1 MKEHLSALVYILL
14 IAGACFL
21 VMAKPLTARLMAPA
35 DFARRRNLW
44 LAVTVATFL
53 AHNFWL
59 AMLASAL
66 IVGFGSRR
74 EQNPAALYC
83 ALLFA
88 VPQFDTQIS
97 GFGVVNYLFEIN
109 HPRMLALVLLLP
121 AALRLAGQ
129 ARAPNPRLRVPDAL
143 FAAYFVY
150 IFVATAT
157 ADSVTGLMR
166 FTVYVLLDHALLYYV
181 ITRSVVDRRRLLDL
195 MASFVMGVA
204 IAGVIAGFENLRSW
218 LVYESLRIPLG
229 VPLQDIGTYLLRETE
244 DGGYLRAYVSM
255 GHAIALGF
263 TSMVAVTWLL
273 ALARSFSPQGPG
285 PSPTQRQGQSS
296 RAPKLLGML
305 VMLMPVV
312 GLLAA
317 VSRGPWLGCAIV
329 MVLGLSFGPGAK
341 QRLLWMLGA
350 LPVVLA
356 ALLILPQGQKFIDLL
371 PFVGTVDPG
380 SVSYRTQLL
389 DSAMVVFWQSPIF
402 GSLHYLQNPALESMR
417 QGQGIIDIV
426 NSYVGVA
433 LAFGGIGLVL
443 FVAPSA
449 YALLA
454 AWTTSRRLAAQDP
467 DAEAAGR
474 ALAASMLGILL
485 VIGAA
490 SHYFHIPIVHWMTVS
505 LCAAFAASAPSW
517 RRAPA
522 STLRT
527 PQPTAAAARSA
538 AQPMRP
544 SPRRHA

>member
-1 MKEHLSALVYILL
+1 MREHFSALVYILL

-44 LAVTVATFL
+44 IAVTVATFL

-66 IVGFGSRR
+66 IVGLGSRR
-74 EQNPAALYC
+74 EQNPAAMYC
-83 ALLFA
+83 VLLFA

-97 GFGVVNYLFEIN
+97 GFGVINYLFEIN

-129 ARAPNPRLRVPDAL
+129 ARVANPRLRVPDAL
-143 FAAYFVY
+143 FAAYFTY

-181 ITRSVVDRRRLLDL
+181 ITRSVVDRRRLFDL
-195 MASFVMGVA
+195 MAAFVMGVA
-204 IAGVIAGFENLRSW
+204 IACVIGGFENLRNW

-229 VPLQDIGTYLLRETE
+229 VPLQDVGTYLLRATE
-244 DGGYLRAYVSM
+244 DGGYLRAYVTM

-263 TSMVAVTWLL
+263 TSMVAITWML
-273 ALARSFSPQGPG
+273 ALARSFSAPPLQAAPG
-285 PSPTQRQGQSS
+285 RQRPVTSHT
-296 RAPKLLGML
+296 PKLLGAA

-312 GLLAA
+312 GLLAS
-317 VSRGPWLGCAIV
+317 VSRGPWLGCTIAV
-329 MVLGLSFGPGAK
+329 MLGLSFGPGAK
-341 QRLLWMLGA
+341 QRLLWMLAA
-350 LPVVLA
+350 LPLVIA

-389 DSAMVVFWQSPIF
+389 DQAMIVFWQNPIF

-449 YALLA
+449 YALWTS
-454 AWTTSRRLAAQDP
+454 WTTSRRLAAQDP

-474 ALAASMLGILL
+474 ALAMSMLGILL

-505 LCAAFAASAPSW
+505 LCAAFTASAPAW

-522 STLRT
+522 STQRT
-527 PQPTAAAARSA
+527 PHTSA
-538 AQPMRP
+538 AGARTATPPMRP

>member
-1 MKEHLSALVYILL
+1 MTEHLVALVYILV
-14 IAGACFL
+14 IAATCFA
-21 VMAKPLTARLMAPA
+21 VMSRPLTARVMAPA

-44 LAVTVATFL
+44 IAVTVATFL

-59 AMLASAL
+59 AMLASAI

-74 EQNPAALYC
+74 EQNPVALYC
-83 ALLFA
+83 VLLFA
-88 VPQFDTQIS
+88 VPEFDMQIS

-109 HPRMLALVLLLP
+109 HPRLLALVLLLP
-121 AALRLAGQ
+121 AALKLAAQ
-129 ARAPNPRLRVPDAL
+129 PRAANPRLHLPDTL
-143 FAAYFVY
+143 FAAYFLYV
-150 IFVATAT
+150 FVATAT

-166 FTVYVLLDHALLYYV
+166 FSVYLLLDHALLYYV
-181 ITRSVVDRRRLLDL
+181 ITRSVVDRRRLLDTL
-195 MASFVMGVA
+195 AAFVMGVA
-204 IAGVIAGFENLRSW
+204 VVGVIAGFENVRSW

-244 DGGYLRAYVSM
+244 DGGYLRAYATM

-263 TSMVAVTWLL
+263 TSMVAVAFLL
-273 ALARSFSPQGPG
+273 ALTRSFSPPAKSQ
-285 PSPTQRQGQSS
+285 TT
-296 RAPKLLGML
+296 KLLGIA

-341 QRLLWMLGA
+341 QRLLWMLAA
-350 LPVVLA
+350 LPVVIA

-389 DSAMVVFWQSPIF
+389 DRAMIVFWQNPIF
-402 GSLHYLQNPALESMR
+402 GSLQYLSNPALEEMR

-426 NSYVGVA
+426 NAYVGVA
-433 LAFGGIGLVL
+433 LAFGSIGLML

-449 YALLA
+449 YALWA
-454 AWTTSRRLAAQDP
+454 SWTTSRRLANQDP

-474 ALAASMLGILL
+474 ALAAAMLGVLL

-490 SHYFHIPIVHWMTVS
+490 SHYFHIPIVHWLVVS
-505 LCAAFAASAPSW
+505 LCVTFAASAPSW
-517 RRAPA
+517 RPVTANARRAP
-522 STLRT
+522 
-527 PQPTAAAARSA
+527 QPSATTARHAA
-538 AQPMRP
+538 PTMRP
-544 SPRRHA
+544 SPRRHT

>member
-1 MKEHLSALVYILL
+1 MREHLVALVYILAL
-14 IAGACFL
+14 SGVSFL
-21 VMAKPLTARLMAPA
+21 LMAKPLTARLMAPA

-44 LAVTVATFL
+44 IAVTVATFL

-74 EQNPAALYC
+74 EQNPVAMYC
-83 ALLFA
+83 VLLFA
-88 VPQFDTQIS
+88 VPQFDMQIS
-97 GFGVVNYLFEIN
+97 GFGVVNYLFELN

-121 AALRLAGQ
+121 AALKLAGQ
-129 ARAPNPRLRVPDAL
+129 PRAANPRLRLPDTL
-143 FAAYFVY
+143 FAAYFIYV
-150 IFVATAT
+150 FVATAT

-166 FTVYVLLDHALLYYV
+166 FTVYLLLDHALLYYV
-181 ITRSVVDRRRLLDL
+181 ITRSVVDRRRLFDTL
-195 MASFVMGVA
+195 AAFVMGVA
-204 IAGVIAGFENLRSW
+204 VVGVIAGFENLRSW

-229 VPLQDIGTYLLRETE
+229 IPLQNIGTYLLRETE
-244 DGGYLRAYVSM
+244 DGGYLRAYVTM

-263 TSMVAVTWLL
+263 TSMVAVALLL
-273 ALARSFSPQGPG
+273 ALTRSFSPPAAPAAMHRNA
-285 PSPTQRQGQSS
+285 PSQM
-296 RAPKLLGML
+296 PKLLGIA
-305 VMLMPVV
+305 VMLMPMV

-341 QRLLWMLGA
+341 QRLLWMLAA
-350 LPVVLA
+350 LPVVIA

-389 DSAMVVFWQSPIF
+389 DRAMIVFWQNPIF
-402 GSLHYLQNPALESMR
+402 GSLQYLNNPALEEMR

-426 NSYVGVA
+426 NAYVGVA
-433 LAFGGIGLVL
+433 LAFGSIGLLL

-449 YALLA
+449 YALWA
-454 AWTTSRRLAAQDP
+454 SWTTSRRLAKQDP

-474 ALAASMLGILL
+474 ALAMSMLGVLL

-490 SHYFHIPIVHWMTVS
+490 SHYFHIPIVHWLVVS

-517 RRAPA
+517 RPAPA
-522 STLRT
+522 NAVRT
-527 PQPTAAAARSA
+527 QQPTAATARNAA
-538 AQPMRP
+538 PTMRP

>member
-1 MKEHLSALVYILL
+1 MREHLVALVYILL

-44 LAVTVATFL
+44 IAVTVATFL

-66 IVGFGSRR
+66 IVGIGSRR
-74 EQNPAALYC
+74 EQNPAAMYC

-88 VPQFDTQIS
+88 VPQFDMQVS

-121 AALRLAGQ
+121 AAFRLAGQ
-129 ARAPNPRLRVPDAL
+129 PRAANPRLHLPDTL
-143 FAAYFVY
+143 FAAYFIYV
-150 IFVATAT
+150 FAATAT

-166 FTVYVLLDHALLYYV
+166 FAVYLLLDHALLYYV
-181 ITRSVVDRRRLLDL
+181 ITRSVVDRRRLFDTL
-195 MASFVMGVA
+195 AAFVMGVA
-204 IAGVIAGFENLRSW
+204 IVGVIAGFENLRNW

-229 VPLQDIGTYLLRETE
+229 VPLQDIGTYLLRATE
-244 DGGYLRAYVSM
+244 DGGYLRVYVTM

-263 TSMVAVTWLL
+263 TSMVAITCTL
-273 ALARSFSPQGPG
+273 ALARSFSPSVAPAMQRAAPG
-285 PSPTQRQGQSS
+285 QT
-296 RAPKLLGML
+296 PKLLGIA

-341 QRLLWMLGA
+341 QRLLWMLAA
-350 LPVVLA
+350 LPLVIA

-389 DSAMVVFWQSPIF
+389 DRAMVVFWQNPIF
-402 GSLHYLQNPALESMR
+402 GSLQYLNNPALEEMR

-426 NSYVGVA
+426 NAYVGVA
-433 LAFGGIGLVL
+433 LAFGSIGLLL

-449 YALLA
+449 YALWA
-454 AWTTSRRLAAQDP
+454 SWTTSRRLARQDP

-474 ALAASMLGILL
+474 ALAMSMLGVLL

-490 SHYFHIPIVHWMTVS
+490 SHYFHIPIVHWLVVS
-505 LCAAFAASAPSW
+505 LCAAFAASAPTW
-517 RRAPA
+517 RPAAA
-522 STLRT
+522 STARP
-527 PQPTAAAARSA
+527 PQPTAATARNAAPA
-538 AQPMRP
+538 MRP

>member
-1 MKEHLSALVYILL
+1 MREHLVALVYILV
-14 IAGACFL
+14 IAGTCFL
-21 VMAKPLTARLMAPA
+21 VMARPLTARLMAPA

-44 LAVTVATFL
+44 IAVTVATFL

-74 EQNPAALYC
+74 EQNPVAMYC
-83 ALLFA
+83 VLLFA
-88 VPQFDTQIS
+88 VPQFDMQIS

-121 AALRLAGQ
+121 AALKLAAQ
-129 ARAPNPRLRVPDAL
+129 PRAANPRLYLPDTL
-143 FAAYFVY
+143 FAIYFIYV
-150 IFVATAT
+150 FVATAT

-166 FTVYVLLDHALLYYV
+166 FTVYLLLDHALLYYV
-181 ITRSVVDRRRLLDL
+181 ITRSVVDRRRLFDTL
-195 MASFVMGVA
+195 AAFVMGVA
-204 IAGVIAGFENLRSW
+204 VVGVIAGFENLRSW

-229 VPLQDIGTYLLRETE
+229 IPLQNIGTYLLRETE
-244 DGGYLRAYVSM
+244 DGGYLRAYVTM

-263 TSMVAVTWLL
+263 TSMVAVTLLL
-273 ALARSFSPQGPG
+273 ALTRSFSPPAAPAAMHRNA
-285 PSPTQRQGQSS
+285 PSQM
-296 RAPKLLGML
+296 PKLLGIAL
-305 VMLMPVV
+305 MLMPVV

-329 MVLGLSFGPGAK
+329 MALGLSFGPGAK
-341 QRLLWMLGA
+341 QRLLWMLAA
-350 LPVVLA
+350 LPLVIA
-356 ALLILPQGQKFIDLL
+356 ALVILPQGQKFIDLL

-389 DSAMVVFWQSPIF
+389 DRAMIVFWQNPIF
-402 GSLHYLQNPALESMR
+402 GSLQYLNNPALEEMR

-426 NSYVGVA
+426 NAYVGVA
-433 LAFGGIGLVL
+433 LAFGSIGLLL

-449 YALLA
+449 YALWA
-454 AWTTSRRLAAQDP
+454 SWTTSRRLAKQDP

-474 ALAASMLGILL
+474 ALAMSMLGVLL

-490 SHYFHIPIVHWMTVS
+490 SHYFHIPIVHWLVVS

-517 RRAPA
+517 RPAPA
-522 STLRT
+522 NAVRT
-527 PQPTAAAARSA
+527 QQPTAATARNAA
-538 AQPMRP
+538 PTMRP

>member
-1 MKEHLSALVYILL
+1 MKEHFSALVYILL

-44 LAVTVATFL
+44 IAVTVATFL

-59 AMLASAL
+59 ATLASAL

-83 ALLFA
+83 VLLFA
-88 VPQFDTQIS
+88 VPQFDTQIP

-129 ARAPNPRLRVPDAL
+129 ARAPNPRLRVPDTL
-143 FAAYFVY
+143 FAAYFIYV
-150 IFVATAT
+150 FVATAT

-166 FTVYVLLDHALLYYV
+166 LTVYVLLDHALLYYV

-195 MASFVMGVA
+195 MAAFVMGVA

-218 LVYESLRIPLG
+218 LVYESLRGPLG

-273 ALARSFSPQGPG
+273 ALTRSFSPQT
-285 PSPTQRQGQSS
+285 PSSSATQRPVQSS

-329 MVLGLSFGPGAK
+329 IVLGLSFGPGAK
-341 QRLLWMLGA
+341 QRLLWMLAA
-350 LPVVLA
+350 LPVVIA

-389 DSAMVVFWQSPIF
+389 DSAMIVFWQSPIF

-449 YALLA
+449 YALLT

-505 LCAAFAASAPSW
+505 LCAAFTASAPSW

-522 STLRT
+522 SAVRT

>member
-1 MKEHLSALVYILL
+1 MRENFSALVYILL

-35 DFARRRNLW
+35 DFGRRRNLW
-44 LAVTVATFL
+44 IAVTVATFL
-53 AHNFWL
+53 AHNFWF

-88 VPQFDTQIS
+88 VPQFDMQIS
-97 GFGVVNYLFEIN
+97 GFGLVNYLFEIN

-121 AALRLAGQ
+121 AAIKLAGQ
-129 ARAPNPRLRVPDAL
+129 PRAANPRLHLPDTL
-143 FAAYFVY
+143 FAVYFIYV
-150 IFVATAT
+150 FVASAT

-166 FTVYVLLDHALLYYV
+166 FAVYLLLDHALLYYV
-181 ITRSVVDRRRLLDL
+181 ITRSVVDRRRLFDTL
-195 MASFVMGVA
+195 AAFFMGVA
-204 IAGVIAGFENLRSW
+204 VVGVIAGFENVRSW

-244 DGGYLRAYVSM
+244 DGGYLRAYVTM

-263 TSMVAVTWLL
+263 TSMVAITLLL
-273 ALARSFSPQGPG
+273 ALARSFSPPVAPAAAMQRGAPG
-285 PSPTQRQGQSS
+285 QTSQ
-296 RAPKLLGML
+296 LLGIA

-341 QRLLWMLGA
+341 KRLVWMLAA
-350 LPVVLA
+350 LPVAIA
-356 ALLILPQGQKFIDLL
+356 ALMILPQGQKFIDLL

-389 DSAMVVFWQSPIF
+389 DRAMIVFWQNPIF
-402 GSLHYLQNPALESMR
+402 GSLQYLNNPALEEMR

-426 NSYVGVA
+426 NAYVGVA
-433 LAFGGIGLVL
+433 LAFGSIGLVL

-449 YALLA
+449 YALWA
-454 AWTTSRRLAAQDP
+454 SWTTSRRLARQDP

-474 ALAASMLGILL
+474 ALAMSMLGVLL

-490 SHYFHIPIVHWMTVS
+490 SHYFHIPIVHWLVVS

-517 RRAPA
+517 RPA
-522 STLRT
+522 TAST
-527 PQPTAAAARSA
+527 PQPAATTARYAA
-538 AQPMRP
+538 PTMRP

>member
-1 MKEHLSALVYILL
+1 MREHLVALVYILI
-14 IAGACFL
+14 IAGTCFL
-21 VMAKPLTARLMAPA
+21 VMAKPLTARLMAPV

-44 LAVTVATFL
+44 IAVTVATFL

-74 EQNPAALYC
+74 EHNPVAMYC

-88 VPQFDTQIS
+88 VPQFDMQIS
-97 GFGVVNYLFEIN
+97 GFGVINYLVELN

-121 AALRLAGQ
+121 AAWRLAGQ
-129 ARAPNPRLRVPDAL
+129 ERVANPRLHVPDAL
-143 FAAYFVY
+143 FAVYFLY
-150 IFVATAT
+150 IFVAAAT

-166 FTVYVLLDHALLYYV
+166 FAVYVLLDHALLYYV

-195 MASFVMGVA
+195 MATFVMGVA
-204 IAGVIAGFENLRSW
+204 VAGAIGGFENLRNW

-229 VPLQDIGTYLLRETE
+229 VPLQDIGTYLLRATE
-244 DGGYLRAYVSM
+244 DGGYLRAYATM

-263 TSMVAVTWLL
+263 TSMVAITWLL
-273 ALARSFSPQGPG
+273 ALTRSFSPQTPG
-285 PSPTQRQGQSS
+285 SPATQRPVHSS
-296 RAPKLLGML
+296 RTPRLLGT
-305 VMLMPVV
+305 VVILMPVV
-312 GLLAA
+312 GLLAS

-329 MVLGLSFGPGAK
+329 MVLGVSFGPGAK
-341 QRLLWMLGA
+341 QRLLWLLAA
-350 LPVVLA
+350 LPLVIA

-389 DSAMVVFWQSPIF
+389 DAAMIVFWQSPIF
-402 GSLHYLQNPALESMR
+402 GSMHYLSNPALESMR

-426 NSYVGVA
+426 NSYVGVG
-433 LAFGGIGLVL
+433 LAYGGIGLVL

-449 YALLA
+449 YALWTS
-454 AWTTSRRLAAQDP
+454 WTTSRRLAVQDA

-474 ALAASMLGILL
+474 ALAMSMLGVLL

-490 SHYFHIPIVHWMTVS
+490 SHYFHIPIVHWLVVS
-505 LCAAFAASAPSW
+505 VCVAFTASAPSW
-517 RRAPA
+517 RRSPA
-522 STLRT
+522 SGART
-527 PQPTAAAARSA
+527 SQATATASRNAAPT
-538 AQPMRP
+538 MRP